1 MKNKFKIILI
11 GLASLFFALT
21 FPVKI
26 NAATTSYRPSTAEV
40 TDTQDVY
47 TLPPQ
52 PACESPKGAGQD
64 RQPLG
69 YILQPGGSITIT
81 NNSDIGFTVQLS
93 NDNSAA
99 TINERVPAHSTVTIT
114 APNPPLPQTNK
125 AGKVIKADA
134 NDVDLVP
141 FILTPRTNK
150 TTDKISCNVTVQG
163 PHAKLPIFSYTN
175 DNQTT
180 FMDEWKQSG
189 SYALIQGK
197 GFQIMLP
204 TDAQSYVENMDKAPE
219 GMDAE
224 GQPKPVP
231 KGQKYVCYNLMD
243 VLHFYDDVLY
253 PTYDKIAGLSTDAK
267 EPYNKLVPGKYFY
280 TSDIKF
286 AGGANYSSARTE
298 DGGVDD
304 ALCWLQPNWVLF
316 HETGHGYQ
324 TRELG
329 GKEADQHVMEVSNN
343 ILGNYMYYYILF
355 NGDSK
360 GADQYSWNYMSAKG
374 VNKEQMETDVHNI
387 LVDNNWSWDQILP
400 HNGGR
405 GKHLGLILLQNMV
418 EKMTYAG
425 WTEVYQMDRQQVYEA
440 NQKKETDLND
450 KLMNIWNLITKAA
463 ADHGYDYTAIM
474 DEIGKTPQL
483 PLSQEARQKQDKAVN
498 FLWYLMPKASYNQV
512 YAVVQELAKADPSL
526 IYDSNFTLVTPDE
539 TKALNLNGKLNLTIY
554 DMPSSWAGKTINIM
568 DGNQVYGTLTIGPD
582 GKCSL
587 NNVPLGT
594 YTLAGLPDSS
604 HTLTNYYVT
613 VTDDSAYM
621 NSTDVIPHSE
631 SSSTSSTTSSSKQS
645 STASSSLKSSSS
657 SVKSSSLIKSSGLK
671 SSSLKSSSVIKSSSI
686 KSSSSVKSSSVKSS
700 VKSSSEVSSKKS
712 SMIKSTSK
720 ASSKSV
726 SSEESSLMKS
736 SSKSSSEVSSKKGS
750 MIKSTSKASSKSVSS
765 EESSSIKSSVKS
777 SSEVSS
783 KKSSMIKS
791 SSKASSKKAS
801 SKESSSIKSSAK
813 SSSEVSGKKSSMIK
827 STSKASSKS
836 VSSEESSSIKS
847 SAKSSSEV
855 SSKKGSMIKST
866 SKASSKSVSSEESS
880 SIKSSVKSS
889 SEVSSKKS
897 SMIKSSSKA
906 SSKKASSKESS
917 SIKSSAKSSSEV
929 SSKKSSMIKSS
940 SKTSSMKTSSKESS
954 VESSSKEVASSSSM
968 KSTTAKSHR
977 GEARPVKSSSSVE
990 SSSNINTESSSTIN
1004 TVSSSSANKP
1014 SKNTETSVEVPSK
1027 ASTISYVDKS
1037 TEKSVPVTV
1046 SSETNTMV
1054 ESSISSAVWTG
1065 SGSSSFGSSMINKPT
1080 LVSSSMNVP
1089 ATSWSKE
1096 NVNSSS
1102 ATTVGTTVITYS
1114 QSELPNKESNS
1125 ESIISKPTANTATTQ
1140 HTTVINNN
1148 NHSPKQGGVA
1158 VVGNNN
1164 SNGQSGQAAQSN
1176 KSGKGNGHGEGLP
1189 QTGEAAATAAVGLG
1203 IVLIAISGIVV
1214 LEKK

>member
-99 TINERVPAHSTVTIT
+99 TINERVPAHSTVTIA

-180 FMDEWKQSG
+180 FMDEWEQSG

-231 KGQKYVCYNLMD
+231 EGQKYVCYNLMD

-463 ADHGYDYTAIM
+463 ADHGYDYTSIM

-613 VTDDSAYM
+613 VTDDPAYM

-645 STASSSLKSSSS
+645 STASSSLKSSS
-657 SVKSSSLIKSSGLK
+657 
-671 SSSLKSSSVIKSSSI
+671 
-686 KSSSSVKSSSVKSS
+686 
-700 VKSSSEVSSKKS
+700 
-712 SMIKSTSK
+712 
-720 ASSKSV
+720 
-726 SSEESSLMKS
+726 
-736 SSKSSSEVSSKKGS
+736 KSSSEVSSKKGS
-750 MIKSTSKASSKSVSS
+750 MIKSTSKV
-765 EESSSIKSSVKS
+765 
-777 SSEVSS
+777 
-783 KKSSMIKS
+783 
-791 SSKASSKKAS
+791 
-801 SKESSSIKSSAK
+801 
-813 SSSEVSGKKSSMIK
+813 
-827 STSKASSKS
+827 
-836 VSSEESSSIKS
+836 
-847 SAKSSSEV
+847 
-855 SSKKGSMIKST
+855 
-866 SKASSKSVSSEESS
+866 SSKSVSSEESS

-940 SKTSSMKTSSKESS
+940 SKTSSKESS

-1054 ESSISSAVWTG
+1054 ESSISSAVRTG

-1096 NVNSSS
+1096 NVNGSS

-1140 HTTVINNN
+1140 NTTVINNN
-1148 NHSPKQGGVA
+1148 NHSPKQGRVA
-1158 VVGNNN
+1158 FAGNNN

-1214 LEKK
+1214 LEKKK

>member
-204 TDAQSYVENMDKAPE
+204 TDAQSYVEDMDKAPE

-231 KGQKYVCYNLMD
+231 EGQKYVCYNLMD

-355 NGDSK
+355 NGNSK

-405 GKHLGLILLQNMV
+405 GKHLGLILLQNIV

-613 VTDDSAYM
+613 VTDDPAYM

-686 KSSSSVKSSSVKSS
+686 KSSSSVKSSLVKSS
-700 VKSSSEVSSKKS
+700 VKSSSEV
-712 SMIKSTSK
+712 
-720 ASSKSV
+720 
-726 SSEESSLMKS
+726 
-736 SSKSSSEVSSKKGS
+736 
-750 MIKSTSKASSKSVSS
+750 
-765 EESSSIKSSVKS
+765 
-777 SSEVSS
+777 
-783 KKSSMIKS
+783 
-791 SSKASSKKAS
+791 
-801 SKESSSIKSSAK
+801 
-813 SSSEVSGKKSSMIK
+813 
-827 STSKASSKS
+827 
-836 VSSEESSSIKS
+836 
-847 SAKSSSEV
+847 
-855 SSKKGSMIKST
+855 
-866 SKASSKSVSSEESS
+866 
-880 SIKSSVKSS
+880 
-889 SEVSSKKS
+889 
-897 SMIKSSSKA
+897 
-906 SSKKASSKESS
+906 
-917 SIKSSAKSSSEV
+917 
-929 SSKKSSMIKSS
+929 S

-1027 ASTISYVDKS
+1027 VSTISYVDKS

-1054 ESSISSAVWTG
+1054 ESSISSAVRTG
-1065 SGSSSFGSSMINKPT
+1065 SGSSSFGNSMINKPT

-1096 NVNSSS
+1096 NVNGSS

-1140 HTTVINNN
+1140 NTTVINNN
-1148 NHSPKQGGVA
+1148 NHSPKQGRVA
-1158 VVGNNN
+1158 VAGNNN

-1214 LEKK
+1214 LEKNRFLR

>member
-26 NAATTSYRPSTAEV
+26 NAATNSYRPSTAEV

-125 AGKVIKADA
+125 AGKAIKADA

-175 DNQTT
+175 DNQAT

-231 KGQKYVCYNLMD
+231 EGQKYVCYNLMD

-568 DGNQVYGTLTIGPD
+568 DGNQVYGTLTIGPN

-613 VTDDSAYM
+613 VTDDPAYM

-671 SSSLKSSSVIKSSSI
+671 SSSLKSSSVIKS

-700 VKSSSEVSSKKS
+700 VKS
-712 SMIKSTSK
+712 
-720 ASSKSV
+720 
-726 SSEESSLMKS
+726 L
-736 SSKSSSEVSSKKGS
+736 
-750 MIKSTSKASSKSVSS
+750 
-765 EESSSIKSSVKS
+765 
-777 SSEVSS
+777 
-783 KKSSMIKS
+783 
-791 SSKASSKKAS
+791 
-801 SKESSSIKSSAK
+801 
-813 SSSEVSGKKSSMIK
+813 
-827 STSKASSKS
+827 
-836 VSSEESSSIKS
+836 
-847 SAKSSSEV
+847 
-855 SSKKGSMIKST
+855 
-866 SKASSKSVSSEESS
+866 
-880 SIKSSVKSS
+880 
-889 SEVSSKKS
+889 
-897 SMIKSSSKA
+897 
-906 SSKKASSKESS
+906 
-917 SIKSSAKSSSEV
+917 SEV

-1054 ESSISSAVWTG
+1054 ESSISSAVRTG

-1096 NVNSSS
+1096 NVNGSS

-1114 QSELPNKESNS
+1114 QSELPNRESNS

-1140 HTTVINNN
+1140 NTTVINNN
-1148 NHSPKQGGVA
+1148 NHSPKQGRVA
-1158 VVGNNN
+1158 VAGNNN

-1189 QTGEAAATAAVGLG
+1189 QTGEAAVTAAVGLG

-1214 LEKK
+1214 LEKKK

>member
-231 KGQKYVCYNLMD
+231 EGQKYVCYNLMD

-791 SSKASSKKAS
+791 
-801 SKESSSIKSSAK
+801 
-813 SSSEVSGKKSSMIK
+813 
-827 STSKASSKS
+827 TSKASSKN
-836 VSSEESSSIKS
+836 
-847 SAKSSSEV
+847 
-855 SSKKGSMIKST
+855 
-866 SKASSKSVSSEESS
+866 
-880 SIKSSVKSS
+880 
-889 SEVSSKKS
+889 VSSKKS
-897 SMIKSSSKA
+897 STVTANSKVI
-906 SSKKASSKESS
+906 ESS
-917 SIKSSAKSSSEV
+917 APSITKT
-929 SSKKSSMIKSS
+929 SSKKSSVIEPEKQ
-940 SKTSSMKTSSKESS
+940 
-954 VESSSKEVASSSSM
+954 
-968 KSTTAKSHR
+968 
-977 GEARPVKSSSSVE
+977 
-990 SSSNINTESSSTIN
+990 SSSTIN
-1004 TVSSSSANKP
+1004 STKSSSAAQGTTVIS
-1014 SKNTETSVEVPSK
+1014 SKVVNVSSVEN
-1027 ASTISYVDKS
+1027 
-1037 TEKSVPVTV
+1037 VPVTV
-1046 SSETNTMV
+1046 SSTKEV
-1054 ESSISSAVWTG
+1054 PVPAK
-1065 SGSSSFGSSMINKPT
+1065 SGSSIESSMVKQTVPVTSMTSKVVNQPSEVGVPVAEGPAAAAGQQAQGANKFGP
-1080 LVSSSMNVP
+1080 NAGKP
-1089 ATSWSKE
+1089 AAPNANNGEVTNNAKP
-1096 NVNSSS
+1096 NS
-1102 ATTVGTTVITYS
+1102 
-1114 QSELPNKESNS
+1114 N
-1125 ESIISKPTANTATTQ
+1125 ANNQ
-1140 HTTVINNN
+1140 N
-1148 NHSPKQGGVA
+1148 GVA
-1158 VVGNNN
+1158 AHAANN
-1164 SNGQSGQAAQSN
+1164 QQLAAQAPSKAPAN
-1176 KSGKGNGHGEGLP
+1176 ANQGKKDRNAQNGRLP
-1189 QTGEAAATAAVGLG
+1189 QTGEAVATAAVGLG
-1203 IVLIAISGIVV
+1203 IVLIVISGIIV
-1214 LEKK
+1214 LEKKK

>member
-150 TTDKISCNVTVQG
+150 TTDKVSCNVTVQG

-175 DNQTT
+175 DNQAT

-219 GMDAE
+219 GVDAE

-231 KGQKYVCYNLMD
+231 EGQKYVCHNLMD

-474 DEIGKTPQL
+474 DEIEKTPQL

-613 VTDDSAYM
+613 VTDDPAYM

-700 VKSSSEVSSKKS
+700 
-712 SMIKSTSK
+712 
-720 ASSKSV
+720 
-726 SSEESSLMKS
+726 
-736 SSKSSSEVSSKKGS
+736 SKSSSEVSSKKGS

-777 SSEVSS
+777 SSEVS
-783 KKSSMIKS
+783 I
-791 SSKASSKKAS
+791 
-801 SKESSSIKSSAK
+801 
-813 SSSEVSGKKSSMIK
+813 
-827 STSKASSKS
+827 
-836 VSSEESSSIKS
+836 
-847 SAKSSSEV
+847 
-855 SSKKGSMIKST
+855 
-866 SKASSKSVSSEESS
+866 
-880 SIKSSVKSS
+880 
-889 SEVSSKKS
+889 
-897 SMIKSSSKA
+897 
-906 SSKKASSKESS
+906 
-917 SIKSSAKSSSEV
+917 
-929 SSKKSSMIKSS
+929 KKSSMIKSS

-1027 ASTISYVDKS
+1027 ASTISYVNKS
-1037 TEKSVPVTV
+1037 TERSVPVTV

-1054 ESSISSAVWTG
+1054 ASSISSAVRTG
-1065 SGSSSFGSSMINKPT
+1065 SGSSSMINKPT

-1089 ATSWSKE
+1089 ATSYSKGI
-1096 NVNSSS
+1096 VNGSS

-1140 HTTVINNN
+1140 NTTVINNN
-1148 NHSPKQGGVA
+1148 NHSPKQGRVA

-1164 SNGQSGQAAQSN
+1164 HNGNAQGGQPQAAQSN

-1214 LEKK
+1214 LEKKK

>member
-26 NAATTSYRPSTAEV
+26 NAATTSYSPTSAKV
-40 TDTQDVY
+40 TDTQSVY

-69 YILQPGGSITIT
+69 YVLRPGGSITIT

-93 NDNSAA
+93 NNNSAA
-99 TINERVPAHSTVTIT
+99 TISKSVPAHSTVTIK
-114 APNPPLPQTNK
+114 APNPPLPQTTK
-125 AGKVIKADA
+125 AGKEVKDNA

-150 TTDKISCNVTVQG
+150 TSDKISCNVTVQG

-175 DNQTT
+175 DNQAT

-219 GMDAE
+219 GVDAE

-231 KGQKYVCYNLMD
+231 EGQKYVCHNLMD

-374 VNKEQMETDVHNI
+374 ANKEQMETDVHNI

-440 NQKKETDLND
+440 SQKKETDLND

-526 IYDSNFTLVTPDE
+526 IYDSNFTLVTPDQ

-554 DMPSSWAGKTINIM
+554 DLPSSWAGKTINIM
-568 DGNQVYGTLTIGPD
+568 NGNQVYGTLTIGPD

-587 NNVPLGT
+587 NNIPLGT

-604 HTLTNYYVT
+604 HELTNYYVT
-613 VTDDSAYM
+613 VTDDPTYM

-631 SSSTSSTTSSSKQS
+631 SSSTSSSTSSSKQS
-645 STASSSLKSSSS
+645 SSSMSSSSAIKSS
-657 SVKSSSLIKSSGLK
+657 SVKSSSSNKTSSKEISSSSKISSG
-671 SSSLKSSSVIKSSSI
+671 SSKKSSSVKSSSSSKVSSKETSSSSI
-686 KSSSSVKSSSVKSS
+686 KSSSVK
-700 VKSSSEVSSKKS
+700 
-712 SMIKSTSK
+712 
-720 ASSKSV
+720 
-726 SSEESSLMKS
+726 
-736 SSKSSSEVSSKKGS
+736 
-750 MIKSTSKASSKSVSS
+750 
-765 EESSSIKSSVKS
+765 
-777 SSEVSS
+777 
-783 KKSSMIKS
+783 
-791 SSKASSKKAS
+791 
-801 SKESSSIKSSAK
+801 
-813 SSSEVSGKKSSMIK
+813 
-827 STSKASSKS
+827 
-836 VSSEESSSIKS
+836 
-847 SAKSSSEV
+847 
-855 SSKKGSMIKST
+855 
-866 SKASSKSVSSEESS
+866 
-880 SIKSSVKSS
+880 
-889 SEVSSKKS
+889 
-897 SMIKSSSKA
+897 
-906 SSKKASSKESS
+906 
-917 SIKSSAKSSSEV
+917 
-929 SSKKSSMIKSS
+929 
-940 SKTSSMKTSSKESS
+940 SS
-954 VESSSKEVASSSSM
+954 VESSSKEVASSSS
-968 KSTTAKSHR
+968 
-977 GEARPVKSSSSVE
+977 SS
-990 SSSNINTESSSTIN
+990 INTESSSTIN
-1004 TVSSSSANKP
+1004 MVSSSANKP

-1027 ASTISYVDKS
+1027 ASTISYVNKS

-1054 ESSISSAVWTG
+1054 ASSISSAVRTG
-1065 SGSSSFGSSMINKPT
+1065 SGSSSMINKPT

-1089 ATSWSKE
+1089 ATSYSKGI
-1096 NVNSSS
+1096 VNGSS

-1125 ESIISKPTANTATTQ
+1125 ESIVSKPTVNTATTQ
-1140 HTTVINNN
+1140 NMTVINNN

-1164 SNGQSGQAAQSN
+1164 GNGQSGQAAQSN
-1176 KSGKGNGHGEGLP
+1176 KGGKGNSHGEGLP

-1214 LEKK
+1214 FEKKK

>member
-114 APNPPLPQTNK
+114 APNPPLLQTNK

-231 KGQKYVCYNLMD
+231 EGQKYVCYNLMD

-613 VTDDSAYM
+613 VTDDPAYM

-791 SSKASSKKAS
+791 
-801 SKESSSIKSSAK
+801 
-813 SSSEVSGKKSSMIK
+813 
-827 STSKASSKS
+827 T
-836 VSSEESSSIKS
+836 
-847 SAKSSSEV
+847 
-855 SSKKGSMIKST
+855 
-866 SKASSKSVSSEESS
+866 
-880 SIKSSVKSS
+880 
-889 SEVSSKKS
+889 
-897 SMIKSSSKA
+897 SKA

-940 SKTSSMKTSSKESS
+940 SKTSSMKTSSMKTSSKESS

-1054 ESSISSAVWTG
+1054 ESSISSAVRTG

-1096 NVNSSS
+1096 NVNGSS

-1140 HTTVINNN
+1140 NTTVINNN
-1148 NHSPKQGGVA
+1148 NHSPKQGRVA
-1158 VVGNNN
+1158 VAGNNN

-1203 IVLIAISGIVV
+1203 IALIVISGIVV
-1214 LEKK
+1214 LEKKK

>member
-231 KGQKYVCYNLMD
+231 EGQKYVCYNLMD

-474 DEIGKTPQL
+474 DEIRKTPQL

-568 DGNQVYGTLTIGPD
+568 DGNQIYGTLTIGPD

-613 VTDDSAYM
+613 VTDDPAYM

-712 SMIKSTSK
+712 SMIKS
-720 ASSKSV
+720 
-726 SSEESSLMKS
+726 
-736 SSKSSSEVSSKKGS
+736 
-750 MIKSTSKASSKSVSS
+750 
-765 EESSSIKSSVKS
+765 
-777 SSEVSS
+777 
-783 KKSSMIKS
+783 
-791 SSKASSKKAS
+791 
-801 SKESSSIKSSAK
+801 
-813 SSSEVSGKKSSMIK
+813 
-827 STSKASSKS
+827 
-836 VSSEESSSIKS
+836 
-847 SAKSSSEV
+847 
-855 SSKKGSMIKST
+855 
-866 SKASSKSVSSEESS
+866 
-880 SIKSSVKSS
+880 
-889 SEVSSKKS
+889 
-897 SMIKSSSKA
+897 
-906 SSKKASSKESS
+906 
-917 SIKSSAKSSSEV
+917 
-929 SSKKSSMIKSS
+929 S

-968 KSTTAKSHR
+968 NSTTAKSHR

-1054 ESSISSAVWTG
+1054 ESSVSSAVRTG

-1096 NVNSSS
+1096 NVNGSS

-1114 QSELPNKESNS
+1114 QSEIPNKESNS

-1140 HTTVINNN
+1140 NTTVINNN
-1148 NHSPKQGGVA
+1148 NHSPKQGRVA
-1158 VVGNNN
+1158 VAGNNN

-1203 IVLIAISGIVV
+1203 IALIVISGIVV
-1214 LEKK
+1214 LEKKK

>member
-26 NAATTSYRPSTAEV
+26 NAATTSYSPTSAKV
-40 TDTQDVY
+40 TDTQSVY

-69 YILQPGGSITIT
+69 YVLRPGGSITIT

-150 TTDKISCNVTVQG
+150 ASDKISCNVTVQG

-204 TDAQSYVENMDKAPE
+204 IDAQSYVENMDKAPE

-231 KGQKYVCYNLMD
+231 EGQKYVCHNLMD

-374 VNKEQMETDVHNI
+374 ANKEQMETDVHNI

-440 NQKKETDLND
+440 SQKKETDLND

-526 IYDSNFTLVTPDE
+526 IYDSNFTLVTPDQ

-554 DMPSSWAGKTINIM
+554 DLPSSWAGKTINIM
-568 DGNQVYGTLTIGPD
+568 NGNQVYGTLTIGPD

-587 NNVPLGT
+587 NNIPLGT

-604 HTLTNYYVT
+604 HELTNYYVT
-613 VTDDSAYM
+613 VTDDPTYM

-631 SSSTSSTTSSSKQS
+631 SSSTSSSTSSSKQS
-645 STASSSLKSSSS
+645 SSSMSSSSAIKSS
-657 SVKSSSLIKSSGLK
+657 SVKSSSSNKASSKEISSSSKISSG
-671 SSSLKSSSVIKSSSI
+671 SSKKSSSVKSSSSSKVSSKETSSSSI
-686 KSSSSVKSSSVKSS
+686 KSSSVK
-700 VKSSSEVSSKKS
+700 
-712 SMIKSTSK
+712 
-720 ASSKSV
+720 
-726 SSEESSLMKS
+726 
-736 SSKSSSEVSSKKGS
+736 
-750 MIKSTSKASSKSVSS
+750 
-765 EESSSIKSSVKS
+765 
-777 SSEVSS
+777 
-783 KKSSMIKS
+783 
-791 SSKASSKKAS
+791 
-801 SKESSSIKSSAK
+801 
-813 SSSEVSGKKSSMIK
+813 
-827 STSKASSKS
+827 
-836 VSSEESSSIKS
+836 
-847 SAKSSSEV
+847 
-855 SSKKGSMIKST
+855 
-866 SKASSKSVSSEESS
+866 
-880 SIKSSVKSS
+880 
-889 SEVSSKKS
+889 
-897 SMIKSSSKA
+897 
-906 SSKKASSKESS
+906 
-917 SIKSSAKSSSEV
+917 
-929 SSKKSSMIKSS
+929 
-940 SKTSSMKTSSKESS
+940 SS
-954 VESSSKEVASSSSM
+954 VESSSKEVASSSS
-968 KSTTAKSHR
+968 
-977 GEARPVKSSSSVE
+977 SS
-990 SSSNINTESSSTIN
+990 INTESSSTIN
-1004 TVSSSSANKP
+1004 MVSSSANKP

-1027 ASTISYVDKS
+1027 ASTISYVNKS

-1054 ESSISSAVWTG
+1054 ASSISSAVRTG
-1065 SGSSSFGSSMINKPT
+1065 SGSSSMINKPT

-1089 ATSWSKE
+1089 ATSYSKGI
-1096 NVNSSS
+1096 VNGSS

-1140 HTTVINNN
+1140 NMTVINNN

-1164 SNGQSGQAAQSN
+1164 GNGQSGQAAQSN
-1176 KSGKGNGHGEGLP
+1176 KGGKGNSHGEGLP

-1214 LEKK
+1214 FEKKK

>member
-26 NAATTSYRPSTAEV
+26 NAATTSYSPTSAKV
-40 TDTQDVY
+40 TDTQSVY

-69 YILQPGGSITIT
+69 YVLRPGGSITIT

-93 NDNSAA
+93 NNNSAA
-99 TINERVPAHSTVTIT
+99 TISKRVPAHSTVTIK
-114 APNPPLPQTNK
+114 APNPPLPQTTK
-125 AGKVIKADA
+125 AGKVVKGNA

-150 TTDKISCNVTVQG
+150 TADKVSCNVTVQG

-231 KGQKYVCYNLMD
+231 EGQKYVCHNLMD

-440 NQKKETDLND
+440 SQKKETDLND

-526 IYDSNFTLVTPDE
+526 IYDSNFTLVTPDQ

-554 DMPSSWAGKTINIM
+554 DLPSSWAGKTINIM
-568 DGNQVYGTLTIGPD
+568 NGNQVYGTLTIGPD

-587 NNVPLGT
+587 NNIPLGT

-604 HTLTNYYVT
+604 HELTNYYVT
-613 VTDDSAYM
+613 VTDDPTYM

-631 SSSTSSTTSSSKQS
+631 SSSTSSSTSSSKQS
-645 STASSSLKSSSS
+645 SSSMSSSSAIKSS
-657 SVKSSSLIKSSGLK
+657 SVKSSSSNKASSKEISSSSKISSG
-671 SSSLKSSSVIKSSSI
+671 SSKKSSSVKSSSSSKVSSKETSSSSI
-686 KSSSSVKSSSVKSS
+686 KSSSVKP
-700 VKSSSEVSSKKS
+700 
-712 SMIKSTSK
+712 
-720 ASSKSV
+720 
-726 SSEESSLMKS
+726 L
-736 SSKSSSEVSSKKGS
+736 
-750 MIKSTSKASSKSVSS
+750 
-765 EESSSIKSSVKS
+765 
-777 SSEVSS
+777 
-783 KKSSMIKS
+783 
-791 SSKASSKKAS
+791 
-801 SKESSSIKSSAK
+801 
-813 SSSEVSGKKSSMIK
+813 
-827 STSKASSKS
+827 
-836 VSSEESSSIKS
+836 
-847 SAKSSSEV
+847 
-855 SSKKGSMIKST
+855 
-866 SKASSKSVSSEESS
+866 
-880 SIKSSVKSS
+880 
-889 SEVSSKKS
+889 
-897 SMIKSSSKA
+897 
-906 SSKKASSKESS
+906 
-917 SIKSSAKSSSEV
+917 
-929 SSKKSSMIKSS
+929 
-940 SKTSSMKTSSKESS
+940 
-954 VESSSKEVASSSSM
+954 VELSSKEVASSSSM
-968 KSTTAKSHR
+968 NSTTSKSHR
-977 GEARPVKSSSSVE
+977 GGVRPVKSSSSKK
-990 SSSNINTESSSTIN
+990 SSSSINTESSSTIN

-1014 SKNTETSVEVPSK
+1014 SKNTETSVKVSSK
-1027 ASTISYVDKS
+1027 ASTISYVNKS

-1054 ESSISSAVWTG
+1054 ESSVSSAVRTG

-1089 ATSWSKE
+1089 VTSWSKE
-1096 NVNSSS
+1096 IVNGSS

-1114 QSELPNKESNS
+1114 QSEIPNKESNN
-1125 ESIISKPTANTATTQ
+1125 KPTANTATITHNVQ
-1140 HTTVINNN
+1140 NTTVINNN
-1148 NHSPKQGGVA
+1148 NNHSANQGGVA

-1164 SNGQSGQAAQSN
+1164 NNNNSNNTQGGQMNQGGQAAQSN
-1176 KSGKGNGHGEGLP
+1176 KSGKDNGNSHGEGLP

-1203 IVLIAISGIVV
+1203 IVLIAISEIVV
-1214 LEKK
+1214 FEKKK

>member
-26 NAATTSYRPSTAEV
+26 NAATTSYSPTSAKV
-40 TDTQDVY
+40 TDTQSVY

-69 YILQPGGSITIT
+69 YVLRPGGSITIT

-231 KGQKYVCYNLMD
+231 EGQKYVCHNLMD

-374 VNKEQMETDVHNI
+374 ANKEQMETDVHNI

-440 NQKKETDLND
+440 SQKKETDLND

-526 IYDSNFTLVTPDE
+526 IYDSNFTLVTPDQ

-554 DMPSSWAGKTINIM
+554 DLPSSWAGKTINIM
-568 DGNQVYGTLTIGPD
+568 NGNQVYGTLTIGPD

-587 NNVPLGT
+587 NNIPLGT

-604 HTLTNYYVT
+604 HELTNYYVT
-613 VTDDSAYM
+613 VTDDPTYM

-631 SSSTSSTTSSSKQS
+631 SSSTSSSTSSSKQS
-645 STASSSLKSSSS
+645 SSSMSSSSAIKSS
-657 SVKSSSLIKSSGLK
+657 SVKSSSSNKASSKEISSSSKISSG
-671 SSSLKSSSVIKSSSI
+671 SSKKSSSVKSSSSSKVSSKETSSSSI
-686 KSSSSVKSSSVKSS
+686 KSSSVK
-700 VKSSSEVSSKKS
+700 
-712 SMIKSTSK
+712 
-720 ASSKSV
+720 
-726 SSEESSLMKS
+726 
-736 SSKSSSEVSSKKGS
+736 
-750 MIKSTSKASSKSVSS
+750 
-765 EESSSIKSSVKS
+765 
-777 SSEVSS
+777 
-783 KKSSMIKS
+783 
-791 SSKASSKKAS
+791 
-801 SKESSSIKSSAK
+801 
-813 SSSEVSGKKSSMIK
+813 
-827 STSKASSKS
+827 
-836 VSSEESSSIKS
+836 
-847 SAKSSSEV
+847 
-855 SSKKGSMIKST
+855 
-866 SKASSKSVSSEESS
+866 
-880 SIKSSVKSS
+880 
-889 SEVSSKKS
+889 
-897 SMIKSSSKA
+897 
-906 SSKKASSKESS
+906 
-917 SIKSSAKSSSEV
+917 
-929 SSKKSSMIKSS
+929 
-940 SKTSSMKTSSKESS
+940 SS
-954 VESSSKEVASSSSM
+954 VESSSKEVASSSS
-968 KSTTAKSHR
+968 
-977 GEARPVKSSSSVE
+977 SS
-990 SSSNINTESSSTIN
+990 INTESSSTIN
-1004 TVSSSSANKP
+1004 MVSSSANKP

-1027 ASTISYVDKS
+1027 ASTISYVNKS

-1054 ESSISSAVWTG
+1054 ASSISSAVRTG
-1065 SGSSSFGSSMINKPT
+1065 SGSSSMINKPT

-1089 ATSWSKE
+1089 ATSYSKGI
-1096 NVNSSS
+1096 VNGSS

-1125 ESIISKPTANTATTQ
+1125 ESIVSKPTVNTATTQ
-1140 HTTVINNN
+1140 NMTVINNN

-1164 SNGQSGQAAQSN
+1164 GNGQSGQAAQSN
-1176 KSGKGNGHGEGLP
+1176 KGGKGNSHGEGLP

-1214 LEKK
+1214 FEKKK

>member
-99 TINERVPAHSTVTIT
+99 TINERVPAHSTVTIM

-231 KGQKYVCYNLMD
+231 EGQKYVCYNLMD

-343 ILGNYMYYYILF
+343 ILGNYMYYILF

-613 VTDDSAYM
+613 VTDDPAYM

-645 STASSSLKSSSS
+645 STASSSL
-657 SVKSSSLIKSSGLK
+657 
-671 SSSLKSSSVIKSSSI
+671 
-686 KSSSSVKSSSVKSS
+686 
-700 VKSSSEVSSKKS
+700 
-712 SMIKSTSK
+712 
-720 ASSKSV
+720 
-726 SSEESSLMKS
+726 KS

-791 SSKASSKKAS
+791 
-801 SKESSSIKSSAK
+801 
-813 SSSEVSGKKSSMIK
+813 
-827 STSKASSKS
+827 T
-836 VSSEESSSIKS
+836 
-847 SAKSSSEV
+847 
-855 SSKKGSMIKST
+855 
-866 SKASSKSVSSEESS
+866 
-880 SIKSSVKSS
+880 
-889 SEVSSKKS
+889 
-897 SMIKSSSKA
+897 SKA

-954 VESSSKEVASSSSM
+954 VESSSKEVASSSSV

-977 GEARPVKSSSSVE
+977 GEARPVESSSSIE

-1014 SKNTETSVEVPSK
+1014 SKNTETSVKVPSK

-1054 ESSISSAVWTG
+1054 ESSISSAVRTG

-1096 NVNSSS
+1096 IVNGSS

-1114 QSELPNKESNS
+1114 QSEIPNKESKS

-1148 NHSPKQGGVA
+1148 NHSPKQGRVA
-1158 VVGNNN
+1158 VAGNNN

-1214 LEKK
+1214 LEKKK

>member
-21 FPVKI
+21 FPEKI
-26 NAATTSYRPSTAEV
+26 NAATNSYRPSTAEV

-231 KGQKYVCYNLMD
+231 EGQKYVCYNLMD

-374 VNKEQMETDVHNI
+374 ANKEQMETDVHNI

-613 VTDDSAYM
+613 VTDDPAYM

-686 KSSSSVKSSSVKSS
+686 KSSSGVKSSSVKSS

-791 SSKASSKKAS
+791 
-801 SKESSSIKSSAK
+801 
-813 SSSEVSGKKSSMIK
+813 
-827 STSKASSKS
+827 T
-836 VSSEESSSIKS
+836 
-847 SAKSSSEV
+847 
-855 SSKKGSMIKST
+855 
-866 SKASSKSVSSEESS
+866 
-880 SIKSSVKSS
+880 
-889 SEVSSKKS
+889 
-897 SMIKSSSKA
+897 SKA

-954 VESSSKEVASSSSM
+954 VESSSKEVASSSS
-968 KSTTAKSHR
+968 
-977 GEARPVKSSSSVE
+977 VE
-990 SSSNINTESSSTIN
+990 SSSNINTESSSTMNI
-1004 TVSSSSANKP
+1004 VSSSANKP

-1054 ESSISSAVWTG
+1054 ESSISSAVRTG

-1080 LVSSSMNVP
+1080 LVSTSMNVP

-1096 NVNSSS
+1096 NVNGSS

-1140 HTTVINNN
+1140 NTTVINNN

-1158 VVGNNN
+1158 VAGNNN
-1164 SNGQSGQAAQSN
+1164 SNDQSGQAAQSN
-1176 KSGKGNGHGEGLP
+1176 KSGKGNGHGEVLP

-1214 LEKK
+1214 LEKKK

>member
-1 MKNKFKIILI
+1 
-11 GLASLFFALT
+11 
-21 FPVKI
+21 
-26 NAATTSYRPSTAEV
+26 
-40 TDTQDVY
+40 
-47 TLPPQ
+47 
-52 PACESPKGAGQD
+52 
-64 RQPLG
+64 
-69 YILQPGGSITIT
+69 
-81 NNSDIGFTVQLS
+81 
-93 NDNSAA
+93 
-99 TINERVPAHSTVTIT
+99 
-114 APNPPLPQTNK
+114 
-125 AGKVIKADA
+125 
-134 NDVDLVP
+134 
-141 FILTPRTNK
+141 
-150 TTDKISCNVTVQG
+150 
-163 PHAKLPIFSYTN
+163 
-175 DNQTT
+175 
-180 FMDEWKQSG
+180 MDEWKQSG

-231 KGQKYVCYNLMD
+231 EGQKYVCYNLMD

-613 VTDDSAYM
+613 VTDDPAYM

-645 STASSSLKSSSS
+645 STASSSLKSSLS

-791 SSKASSKKAS
+791 TSKASSKKAS
-801 SKESSSIKSSAK
+801 SK
-813 SSSEVSGKKSSMIK
+813 
-827 STSKASSKS
+827 
-836 VSSEESSSIKS
+836 ESSSIKS

-897 SMIKSSSKA
+897 SMIKSTSKA

-929 SSKKSSMIKSS
+929 SSKKSSMIKST

-1054 ESSISSAVWTG
+1054 ESSVSSAVRTG

-1096 NVNSSS
+1096 NVNGSS

-1114 QSELPNKESNS
+1114 QSELPNRESNS

-1140 HTTVINNN
+1140 NTTVINNN

-1158 VVGNNN
+1158 VAGNNN
-1164 SNGQSGQAAQSN
+1164 SNDQSGQAAQSN

-1214 LEKK
+1214 LEKKK

>member
-26 NAATTSYRPSTAEV
+26 NAATTSYSPTSAKV
-40 TDTQDVY
+40 TDTQSVY

-150 TTDKISCNVTVQG
+150 TTDKVSCNVTVQG

-175 DNQTT
+175 DNQAT

-231 KGQKYVCYNLMD
+231 EGQKYVCHNLMD

-374 VNKEQMETDVHNI
+374 ANKEQMETDVHNI

-440 NQKKETDLND
+440 SQKKETDLND

-526 IYDSNFTLVTPDE
+526 IYDSNFTLVTPDQ

-554 DMPSSWAGKTINIM
+554 DLPSSWAGKTINIM
-568 DGNQVYGTLTIGPD
+568 NGNQVYGTLTIGPD

-587 NNVPLGT
+587 NNIPLGT

-604 HTLTNYYVT
+604 HELTNYYVT
-613 VTDDSAYM
+613 VTDDPTYM

-631 SSSTSSTTSSSKQS
+631 SSSTSSSTSSNKQS
-645 STASSSLKSSSS
+645 SSSMSSSSAIKSS
-657 SVKSSSLIKSSGLK
+657 SVKSSSSNKASSKEISSSSKISSG
-671 SSSLKSSSVIKSSSI
+671 SSKKSSSVKSSSSSKISSKETSSSSI
-686 KSSSSVKSSSVKSS
+686 KSSSVKP
-700 VKSSSEVSSKKS
+700 
-712 SMIKSTSK
+712 
-720 ASSKSV
+720 
-726 SSEESSLMKS
+726 L
-736 SSKSSSEVSSKKGS
+736 
-750 MIKSTSKASSKSVSS
+750 
-765 EESSSIKSSVKS
+765 
-777 SSEVSS
+777 
-783 KKSSMIKS
+783 
-791 SSKASSKKAS
+791 
-801 SKESSSIKSSAK
+801 
-813 SSSEVSGKKSSMIK
+813 
-827 STSKASSKS
+827 
-836 VSSEESSSIKS
+836 
-847 SAKSSSEV
+847 
-855 SSKKGSMIKST
+855 
-866 SKASSKSVSSEESS
+866 
-880 SIKSSVKSS
+880 
-889 SEVSSKKS
+889 
-897 SMIKSSSKA
+897 
-906 SSKKASSKESS
+906 
-917 SIKSSAKSSSEV
+917 
-929 SSKKSSMIKSS
+929 
-940 SKTSSMKTSSKESS
+940 

-968 KSTTAKSHR
+968 NSTTSKSHR
-977 GEARPVKSSSSVE
+977 GGVRPVKSSSSKK
-990 SSSNINTESSSTIN
+990 SSSSINTESSSTIN

-1014 SKNTETSVEVPSK
+1014 SKNTETSVKVSSK
-1027 ASTISYVDKS
+1027 ASTISYVNKS

-1054 ESSISSAVWTG
+1054 ESSVSSAVRTG

-1089 ATSWSKE
+1089 VTSWSKE
-1096 NVNSSS
+1096 IVNGSS

-1114 QSELPNKESNS
+1114 QSEIPNKESNN
-1125 ESIISKPTANTATTQ
+1125 KPTANTATITHNVQ
-1140 HTTVINNN
+1140 NTTVINNN
-1148 NHSPKQGGVA
+1148 NNHSANQGGVA

-1164 SNGQSGQAAQSN
+1164 NNSNNTQGGQMNQGGQAAQSN
-1176 KSGKGNGHGEGLP
+1176 KSGKDNGNSHGEGLP

-1203 IVLIAISGIVV
+1203 IVLIAISEIVV
-1214 LEKK
+1214 FEKKK

>member
-1 MKNKFKIILI
+1 MKNKFKMILI

-21 FPVKI
+21 FPGKI
-26 NAATTSYRPSTAEV
+26 NAATIGYGPSSAKV
-40 TDTQDVY
+40 TDMQSVY
-47 TLPPQ
+47 TLPPK

-69 YILQPGGSITIT
+69 YVLRPGGSITIT

-93 NDNSAA
+93 NNNSAA
-99 TINERVPAHSTVTIT
+99 TISKRVPAHSTVTIK
-114 APNPPLPQTNK
+114 APNPPLPQTTK
-125 AGKVIKADA
+125 AGKEVKDNA

-150 TTDKISCNVTVQG
+150 TSDKISCNVTVQG
-163 PHAKLPIFSYTN
+163 PHTKLPIFSYTN

-224 GQPKPVP
+224 GQPKPAP
-231 KGQKYVCYNLMD
+231 EGQKYVCHNLMD
-243 VLHFYDDVLY
+243 VLHFYDNVLY

-440 NQKKETDLND
+440 SQKKETDLND

-463 ADHGYDYTAIM
+463 TDHGYDYTAIM

-526 IYDSNFTLVTPDE
+526 IYDSNFTLVTPDQ

-554 DMPSSWAGKTINIM
+554 DLPSSWAGKTINIM
-568 DGNQVYGTLTIGPD
+568 NGNQVYGTLTIGPD

-587 NNVPLGT
+587 NNIPLGT

-604 HTLTNYYVT
+604 HELTNYYVT
-613 VTDDSAYM
+613 VTDDPTYM

-631 SSSTSSTTSSSKQS
+631 SSSTSSSTSSNKQSSSSMSSSSAVKSSSKQS
-645 STASSSLKSSSS
+645 SAISSSSMSSSSAVKSSSKQSSVIKSS
-657 SVKSSSLIKSSGLK
+657 SVKSSSSSKASSKEISSSSKISSG
-671 SSSLKSSSVIKSSSI
+671 SSKKSSSVKSSSSSKVSSKETSSSSI
-686 KSSSSVKSSSVKSS
+686 KSSSVKP
-700 VKSSSEVSSKKS
+700 
-712 SMIKSTSK
+712 
-720 ASSKSV
+720 
-726 SSEESSLMKS
+726 L
-736 SSKSSSEVSSKKGS
+736 
-750 MIKSTSKASSKSVSS
+750 
-765 EESSSIKSSVKS
+765 
-777 SSEVSS
+777 
-783 KKSSMIKS
+783 
-791 SSKASSKKAS
+791 
-801 SKESSSIKSSAK
+801 
-813 SSSEVSGKKSSMIK
+813 
-827 STSKASSKS
+827 
-836 VSSEESSSIKS
+836 
-847 SAKSSSEV
+847 
-855 SSKKGSMIKST
+855 
-866 SKASSKSVSSEESS
+866 
-880 SIKSSVKSS
+880 
-889 SEVSSKKS
+889 
-897 SMIKSSSKA
+897 
-906 SSKKASSKESS
+906 
-917 SIKSSAKSSSEV
+917 
-929 SSKKSSMIKSS
+929 
-940 SKTSSMKTSSKESS
+940 

-968 KSTTAKSHR
+968 NSTTSKSHR
-977 GEARPVKSSSSVE
+977 GGVRPVKSSSSKK
-990 SSSNINTESSSTIN
+990 SSSSINTESSSTIN

-1014 SKNTETSVEVPSK
+1014 SKNTETSVKVP
-1027 ASTISYVDKS
+1027 TISYVNKS

-1054 ESSISSAVWTG
+1054 ESSVSSAVRTG
-1065 SGSSSFGSSMINKPT
+1065 SGSSSFGSSMINKPA

-1089 ATSWSKE
+1089 VTSWSKE
-1096 NVNSSS
+1096 IVNGSS

-1114 QSELPNKESNS
+1114 QSEIPNKESNN
-1125 ESIISKPTANTATTQ
+1125 KPTANTATITHNVQ
-1140 HTTVINNN
+1140 NTTVINNN
-1148 NHSPKQGGVA
+1148 NNHSANQGGVA

-1164 SNGQSGQAAQSN
+1164 NNSNNAQGGQMNQGGQAAQSN
-1176 KSGKGNGHGEGLP
+1176 KSGKDNDNSHGEGLP

-1214 LEKK
+1214 FEKKK

>member
-736 SSKSSSEVSSKKGS
+736 SSKSSSKVSSKKGS

-765 EESSSIKSSVKS
+765 EESSSIKSSV
-777 SSEVSS
+777 
-783 KKSSMIKS
+783 
-791 SSKASSKKAS
+791 
-801 SKESSSIKSSAK
+801 
-813 SSSEVSGKKSSMIK
+813 
-827 STSKASSKS
+827 
-836 VSSEESSSIKS
+836 
-847 SAKSSSEV
+847 
-855 SSKKGSMIKST
+855 
-866 SKASSKSVSSEESS
+866 
-880 SIKSSVKSS
+880 
-889 SEVSSKKS
+889 
-897 SMIKSSSKA
+897 
-906 SSKKASSKESS
+906 
-917 SIKSSAKSSSEV
+917 KSSSEV

-1054 ESSISSAVWTG
+1054 ESSVSSAVRTG

-1096 NVNSSS
+1096 IVNGSS

-1125 ESIISKPTANTATTQ
+1125 ESIISKPTANQ
-1140 HTTVINNN
+1140 NTTVINNN

-1158 VVGNNN
+1158 VAGNNN

-1214 LEKK
+1214 LEKKK

>member
-1 MKNKFKIILI
+1 MRKKVKMIFSGLI
-11 GLASLFFALT
+11 PLFLALV
-21 FPVKI
+21 FPGKI
-26 NAATTSYRPSTAEV
+26 NAATNSYRPSTAEV

-52 PACESPKGAGQD
+52 PACESSKGAGQD

-150 TTDKISCNVTVQG
+150 TIDKVSCNVTVQG

-175 DNQTT
+175 DNQAT

-231 KGQKYVCYNLMD
+231 EGQKYVCHNLMD

-526 IYDSNFTLVTPDE
+526 IYDSNFTLVTPDQ

-554 DMPSSWAGKTINIM
+554 DLPSSWAGKTINIM
-568 DGNQVYGTLTIGPD
+568 NGNQVYGTLTIGPD

-587 NNVPLGT
+587 NNIPLGT

-604 HTLTNYYVT
+604 HELTNYYVT
-613 VTDDSAYM
+613 VTDDPTYM

-631 SSSTSSTTSSSKQS
+631 SSSTSSSTSSNKQS
-645 STASSSLKSSSS
+645 SSSTCSSAMRSS
-657 SVKSSSLIKSSGLK
+657 
-671 SSSLKSSSVIKSSSI
+671 
-686 KSSSSVKSSSVKSS
+686 
-700 VKSSSEVSSKKS
+700 
-712 SMIKSTSK
+712 
-720 ASSKSV
+720 
-726 SSEESSLMKS
+726 S
-736 SSKSSSEVSSKKGS
+736 SSKSSRVISSSKL
-750 MIKSTSKASSKSVSS
+750 MSKSSLAGNTQQL
-765 EESSSIKSSVKS
+765 SSSITGAVKNS
-777 SSEVSS
+777 TTSDENSAGASTASEKTTV
-783 KKSSMIKS
+783 I
-791 SSKASSKKAS
+791 
-801 SKESSSIKSSAK
+801 SSSI
-813 SSSEVSGKKSSMIK
+813 VN
-827 STSKASSKS
+827 
-836 VSSEESSSIKS
+836 V
-847 SAKSSSEV
+847 
-855 SSKKGSMIKST
+855 
-866 SKASSKSVSSEESS
+866 
-880 SIKSSVKSS
+880 
-889 SEVSSKKS
+889 
-897 SMIKSSSKA
+897 
-906 SSKKASSKESS
+906 
-917 SIKSSAKSSSEV
+917 
-929 SSKKSSMIKSS
+929 
-940 SKTSSMKTSSKESS
+940 SS
-954 VESSSKEVASSSSM
+954 VE
-968 KSTTAKSHR
+968 
-977 GEARPVKSSSSVE
+977 
-990 SSSNINTESSSTIN
+990 NI
-1004 TVSSSSANKP
+1004 
-1014 SKNTETSVEVPSK
+1014 
-1027 ASTISYVDKS
+1027 
-1037 TEKSVPVTV
+1037 PVTV
-1046 SSETNTMV
+1046 SSIKETPIQIKNGSSF
-1054 ESSISSAVWTG
+1054 ESSMVKQNVPVT
-1065 SGSSSFGSSMINKPT
+1065 SMISKTVNHSKAIT
-1080 LVSSSMNVP
+1080 VP
-1089 ATSWSKE
+1089 VK
-1096 NVNSSS
+1096 
-1102 ATTVGTTVITYS
+1102 
-1114 QSELPNKESNS
+1114 SELPSIEKSSMQGGYQPAMANDMQSRAMSHSNRQPANVNGKIKS
-1125 ESIISKPTANTATTQ
+1125 TQNMGTTQSKTNSSQLAVRNVKGASINSKNIIHQKDAKNHKLPQMGETETATIT
-1140 HTTVINNN
+1140 
-1148 NHSPKQGGVA
+1148 
-1158 VVGNNN
+1158 
-1164 SNGQSGQAAQSN
+1164 
-1176 KSGKGNGHGEGLP
+1176 
-1189 QTGEAAATAAVGLG
+1189 
-1203 IVLIAISGIVV
+1203 IAIGTVFAICGYV
-1214 LEKK
+1214 LLKKLDK

>member
-26 NAATTSYRPSTAEV
+26 NAATTSYSPTSAKV
-40 TDTQDVY
+40 TDTQSVY

-69 YILQPGGSITIT
+69 YVLRPGGSITIT

-204 TDAQSYVENMDKAPE
+204 IDAQSYVENMDKAPE

-231 KGQKYVCYNLMD
+231 EGQKYVCHNLMD

-440 NQKKETDLND
+440 SQKKETDLND

-526 IYDSNFTLVTPDE
+526 IYDSNFTLVTPDQ

-554 DMPSSWAGKTINIM
+554 DLPSSWAGKTINIM
-568 DGNQVYGTLTIGPD
+568 DGNQIYGTLTLD
-582 GKCSL
+582 
-587 NNVPLGT
+587 
-594 YTLAGLPDSS
+594 
-604 HTLTNYYVT
+604 
-613 VTDDSAYM
+613 
-621 NSTDVIPHSE
+621 
-631 SSSTSSTTSSSKQS
+631 Q
-645 STASSSLKSSSS
+645 
-657 SVKSSSLIKSSGLK
+657 
-671 SSSLKSSSVIKSSSI
+671 
-686 KSSSSVKSSSVKSS
+686 
-700 VKSSSEVSSKKS
+700 
-712 SMIKSTSK
+712 
-720 ASSKSV
+720 
-726 SSEESSLMKS
+726 
-736 SSKSSSEVSSKKGS
+736 
-750 MIKSTSKASSKSVSS
+750 
-765 EESSSIKSSVKS
+765 
-777 SSEVSS
+777 
-783 KKSSMIKS
+783 
-791 SSKASSKKAS
+791 
-801 SKESSSIKSSAK
+801 
-813 SSSEVSGKKSSMIK
+813 
-827 STSKASSKS
+827 
-836 VSSEESSSIKS
+836 
-847 SAKSSSEV
+847 
-855 SSKKGSMIKST
+855 
-866 SKASSKSVSSEESS
+866 
-880 SIKSSVKSS
+880 
-889 SEVSSKKS
+889 
-897 SMIKSSSKA
+897 
-906 SSKKASSKESS
+906 
-917 SIKSSAKSSSEV
+917 
-929 SSKKSSMIKSS
+929 
-940 SKTSSMKTSSKESS
+940 
-954 VESSSKEVASSSSM
+954 
-968 KSTTAKSHR
+968 
-977 GEARPVKSSSSVE
+977 
-990 SSSNINTESSSTIN
+990 
-1004 TVSSSSANKP
+1004 TVS
-1014 SKNTETSVEVPSK
+1014 
-1027 ASTISYVDKS
+1027 
-1037 TEKSVPVTV
+1037 
-1046 SSETNTMV
+1046 
-1054 ESSISSAVWTG
+1054 AV
-1065 SGSSSFGSSMINKPT
+1065 
-1080 LVSSSMNVP
+1080 
-1089 ATSWSKE
+1089 
-1096 NVNSSS
+1096 
-1102 ATTVGTTVITYS
+1102 
-1114 QSELPNKESNS
+1114 
-1125 ESIISKPTANTATTQ
+1125 
-1140 HTTVINNN
+1140 
-1148 NHSPKQGGVA
+1148 
-1158 VVGNNN
+1158 
-1164 SNGQSGQAAQSN
+1164 
-1176 KSGKGNGHGEGLP
+1176 
-1189 QTGEAAATAAVGLG
+1189 
-1203 IVLIAISGIVV
+1203 
-1214 LEKK
+1214 

>member
-231 KGQKYVCYNLMD
+231 EGQKYVCYNLMD

-700 VKSSSEVSSKKS
+700 VKSSSEVSSKK
-712 SMIKSTSK
+712 
-720 ASSKSV
+720 
-726 SSEESSLMKS
+726 
-736 SSKSSSEVSSKKGS
+736 GS

-783 KKSSMIKS
+783 KKSSI
-791 SSKASSKKAS
+791 
-801 SKESSSIKSSAK
+801 
-813 SSSEVSGKKSSMIK
+813 
-827 STSKASSKS
+827 
-836 VSSEESSSIKS
+836 
-847 SAKSSSEV
+847 
-855 SSKKGSMIKST
+855 
-866 SKASSKSVSSEESS
+866 
-880 SIKSSVKSS
+880 
-889 SEVSSKKS
+889 
-897 SMIKSSSKA
+897 IKSSSKA

-968 KSTTAKSHR
+968 NSTTAKSHR

-1054 ESSISSAVWTG
+1054 ESSISSAVRTG

-1096 NVNSSS
+1096 NVNGSS

-1140 HTTVINNN
+1140 NTTVINNN
-1148 NHSPKQGGVA
+1148 NHSPKQGRVA
-1158 VVGNNN
+1158 FAGNNN

-1214 LEKK
+1214 LEKKK

>member
-26 NAATTSYRPSTAEV
+26 NAATTSYSPTSAKV
-40 TDTQDVY
+40 TDTQSVY

-150 TTDKISCNVTVQG
+150 TTDKVSCNVTVQG

-175 DNQTT
+175 DNQAT

-231 KGQKYVCYNLMD
+231 EGQKYVCHNLMD

-374 VNKEQMETDVHNI
+374 ANKEQMETDVHNI

-440 NQKKETDLND
+440 SQKKETDLND

-526 IYDSNFTLVTPDE
+526 IYDSNFTLVTPDQ

-554 DMPSSWAGKTINIM
+554 DLPSSWAGKTINIM
-568 DGNQVYGTLTIGPD
+568 NGNQVYGTLTIGPD

-587 NNVPLGT
+587 NNIPLGT

-604 HTLTNYYVT
+604 HELTNYYVT
-613 VTDDSAYM
+613 VTDDPTYM

-631 SSSTSSTTSSSKQS
+631 SSSTSSSTSSSKQS
-645 STASSSLKSSSS
+645 SSSMSSSSAIKSS
-657 SVKSSSLIKSSGLK
+657 SVKSSSSNKTSSKEISSSSKISSG
-671 SSSLKSSSVIKSSSI
+671 SSKKSSSVKSSSSSKISSKETSSSSI
-686 KSSSSVKSSSVKSS
+686 KSSSVKP
-700 VKSSSEVSSKKS
+700 
-712 SMIKSTSK
+712 
-720 ASSKSV
+720 
-726 SSEESSLMKS
+726 L
-736 SSKSSSEVSSKKGS
+736 
-750 MIKSTSKASSKSVSS
+750 
-765 EESSSIKSSVKS
+765 
-777 SSEVSS
+777 
-783 KKSSMIKS
+783 
-791 SSKASSKKAS
+791 
-801 SKESSSIKSSAK
+801 
-813 SSSEVSGKKSSMIK
+813 
-827 STSKASSKS
+827 
-836 VSSEESSSIKS
+836 
-847 SAKSSSEV
+847 
-855 SSKKGSMIKST
+855 
-866 SKASSKSVSSEESS
+866 
-880 SIKSSVKSS
+880 
-889 SEVSSKKS
+889 
-897 SMIKSSSKA
+897 
-906 SSKKASSKESS
+906 
-917 SIKSSAKSSSEV
+917 
-929 SSKKSSMIKSS
+929 
-940 SKTSSMKTSSKESS
+940 

-968 KSTTAKSHR
+968 NSTTSKSHR
-977 GEARPVKSSSSVE
+977 GGVRPVKSSSSKK
-990 SSSNINTESSSTIN
+990 SSSSINTESSSTIN

-1014 SKNTETSVEVPSK
+1014 SKNTETSVKVSSK
-1027 ASTISYVDKS
+1027 ASTISYVNKS

-1054 ESSISSAVWTG
+1054 ESSVSSAVRTG

-1089 ATSWSKE
+1089 VTSWSKE
-1096 NVNSSS
+1096 IVNGSS

-1114 QSELPNKESNS
+1114 QSEIPNKESNN
-1125 ESIISKPTANTATTQ
+1125 KPTANTATITHNVQ
-1140 HTTVINNN
+1140 NTTVINNN
-1148 NHSPKQGGVA
+1148 NNHSANQGGVA

-1164 SNGQSGQAAQSN
+1164 NNSNNTQGGQMNQGGQAAQSN
-1176 KSGKGNGHGEGLP
+1176 KSGKDNGNSHGEGLP

-1203 IVLIAISGIVV
+1203 IVLIAISEIVV
-1214 LEKK
+1214 FEKKK

>member
-26 NAATTSYRPSTAEV
+26 NAATTSYSPTSAKV
-40 TDTQDVY
+40 TDTQSVY

-69 YILQPGGSITIT
+69 YVLRPGGSITIT

-150 TTDKISCNVTVQG
+150 ASDKISCNVTVQG

-175 DNQTT
+175 DNQAT

-231 KGQKYVCYNLMD
+231 EGQKYVCHNLMD

-374 VNKEQMETDVHNI
+374 ANKEQMETDVHNI

-440 NQKKETDLND
+440 SQKKETDLND

-526 IYDSNFTLVTPDE
+526 IYDSNFTLVTPDQ

-554 DMPSSWAGKTINIM
+554 DLPSSWAGKTINIM
-568 DGNQVYGTLTIGPD
+568 NGNQVYGTLTIGPD

-587 NNVPLGT
+587 NNIPLGT

-604 HTLTNYYVT
+604 HELTNYYVT
-613 VTDDSAYM
+613 VTDDPTYM

-631 SSSTSSTTSSSKQS
+631 SSSTSSSTSSSKQS
-645 STASSSLKSSSS
+645 SSSMSSSSAIKSS
-657 SVKSSSLIKSSGLK
+657 SVKSSSSNKASSKEISSSSKISSG
-671 SSSLKSSSVIKSSSI
+671 SSKKSSSVKSSSSSKVSSKETSSSSI
-686 KSSSSVKSSSVKSS
+686 KSSSVK
-700 VKSSSEVSSKKS
+700 
-712 SMIKSTSK
+712 
-720 ASSKSV
+720 
-726 SSEESSLMKS
+726 
-736 SSKSSSEVSSKKGS
+736 
-750 MIKSTSKASSKSVSS
+750 
-765 EESSSIKSSVKS
+765 
-777 SSEVSS
+777 
-783 KKSSMIKS
+783 
-791 SSKASSKKAS
+791 
-801 SKESSSIKSSAK
+801 
-813 SSSEVSGKKSSMIK
+813 
-827 STSKASSKS
+827 
-836 VSSEESSSIKS
+836 
-847 SAKSSSEV
+847 
-855 SSKKGSMIKST
+855 
-866 SKASSKSVSSEESS
+866 
-880 SIKSSVKSS
+880 
-889 SEVSSKKS
+889 
-897 SMIKSSSKA
+897 
-906 SSKKASSKESS
+906 
-917 SIKSSAKSSSEV
+917 
-929 SSKKSSMIKSS
+929 
-940 SKTSSMKTSSKESS
+940 SS
-954 VESSSKEVASSSSM
+954 VESSSKEVASSSS
-968 KSTTAKSHR
+968 
-977 GEARPVKSSSSVE
+977 SS
-990 SSSNINTESSSTIN
+990 INTESSSTIN
-1004 TVSSSSANKP
+1004 MVSSSANKP

-1027 ASTISYVDKS
+1027 ASTISYVNKS

-1054 ESSISSAVWTG
+1054 ASSISSAVRTG
-1065 SGSSSFGSSMINKPT
+1065 SGSSSMINKPT

-1089 ATSWSKE
+1089 ATSYSKGI
-1096 NVNSSS
+1096 VNGSS

-1125 ESIISKPTANTATTQ
+1125 ESIVSKPTVNTATTQ
-1140 HTTVINNN
+1140 NMTVINNN

-1164 SNGQSGQAAQSN
+1164 GNGQSGQAAQSN
-1176 KSGKGNGHGEGLP
+1176 KGGKGNSHGEGLP

-1214 LEKK
+1214 FEKKK

>member
-1 MKNKFKIILI
+1 MKNKFKLVLI
-11 GLASLFFALT
+11 GLVSLFFALT
-21 FPVKI
+21 FPEKI
-26 NAATTSYRPSTAEV
+26 NAATNSYRPSTAEV

-99 TINERVPAHSTVTIT
+99 TINERVPAHSTVTIA

-163 PHAKLPIFSYTN
+163 PHVKLPIFSYTN

-231 KGQKYVCYNLMD
+231 EGQKYVCHNLMD

-440 NQKKETDLND
+440 SQKKETDLND

-526 IYDSNFTLVTPDE
+526 IYDSNFTLVTPDQ

-554 DMPSSWAGKTINIM
+554 DLPSSWAGKTINIM
-568 DGNQVYGTLTIGPD
+568 NGNQVYGTLTIGPD

-587 NNVPLGT
+587 NNIPLGT

-604 HTLTNYYVT
+604 HELTNYYVT
-613 VTDDSAYM
+613 VTDDPTYM

-631 SSSTSSTTSSSKQS
+631 SSSTSSSTSSSKQS
-645 STASSSLKSSSS
+645 SSSMSSSSAIKSS
-657 SVKSSSLIKSSGLK
+657 SVKSSSSNKASSKEISSSSKISSG
-671 SSSLKSSSVIKSSSI
+671 SSKKSSSVKSSSSSKVSSKETSSSSI
-686 KSSSSVKSSSVKSS
+686 KSSSVKP
-700 VKSSSEVSSKKS
+700 
-712 SMIKSTSK
+712 
-720 ASSKSV
+720 
-726 SSEESSLMKS
+726 L
-736 SSKSSSEVSSKKGS
+736 
-750 MIKSTSKASSKSVSS
+750 
-765 EESSSIKSSVKS
+765 
-777 SSEVSS
+777 
-783 KKSSMIKS
+783 
-791 SSKASSKKAS
+791 
-801 SKESSSIKSSAK
+801 
-813 SSSEVSGKKSSMIK
+813 
-827 STSKASSKS
+827 
-836 VSSEESSSIKS
+836 
-847 SAKSSSEV
+847 
-855 SSKKGSMIKST
+855 
-866 SKASSKSVSSEESS
+866 
-880 SIKSSVKSS
+880 
-889 SEVSSKKS
+889 
-897 SMIKSSSKA
+897 
-906 SSKKASSKESS
+906 
-917 SIKSSAKSSSEV
+917 
-929 SSKKSSMIKSS
+929 
-940 SKTSSMKTSSKESS
+940 
-954 VESSSKEVASSSSM
+954 VELSSKEVASSSSM
-968 KSTTAKSHR
+968 NSTTSKSHR
-977 GEARPVKSSSSVE
+977 GGVRPVKSSSSKK
-990 SSSNINTESSSTIN
+990 SSSSINTESSSTIN

-1014 SKNTETSVEVPSK
+1014 SKNTETSVKVSSK
-1027 ASTISYVDKS
+1027 ASTISYVNKS

-1054 ESSISSAVWTG
+1054 ESSVSSAVRTG

-1089 ATSWSKE
+1089 VTSWSKE
-1096 NVNSSS
+1096 IVNGSS

-1114 QSELPNKESNS
+1114 QSEIPNKESNN
-1125 ESIISKPTANTATTQ
+1125 KPTANTATITHNVQ
-1140 HTTVINNN
+1140 NTTVINNN
-1148 NHSPKQGGVA
+1148 NNHSANQGGVA

-1164 SNGQSGQAAQSN
+1164 NNNNSNNTQGGQMNQGGQAAQSN
-1176 KSGKGNGHGEGLP
+1176 KSGKDNGNSHGEGLP

-1203 IVLIAISGIVV
+1203 IVLIAISEIVV
-1214 LEKK
+1214 FEKKK

>member
-26 NAATTSYRPSTAEV
+26 NAATNSYRPSTAEV

-150 TTDKISCNVTVQG
+150 TTDKVSCNVTVQG

-175 DNQTT
+175 DNQAT

-219 GMDAE
+219 GVDAE

-231 KGQKYVCYNLMD
+231 EGQKYVCHNLMD

-298 DGGVDD
+298 DGGVND

-374 VNKEQMETDVHNI
+374 ANKKQMETDVHNI

-440 NQKKETDLND
+440 SQKKETDLND

-613 VTDDSAYM
+613 VTDDPAYM

-645 STASSSLKSSSS
+645 STASSSLKSSLS

-712 SMIKSTSK
+712 SMIKSSSK

-736 SSKSSSEVSSKKGS
+736 SSKSSSVKSSSSKKS
-750 MIKSTSKASSKSVSS
+750 
-765 EESSSIKSSVKS
+765 SSSIKSSS
-777 SSEVSS
+777 SS
-783 KKSSMIKS
+783 KKSSSVKS
-791 SSKASSKKAS
+791 SSSKK
-801 SKESSSIKSSAK
+801 SSSIKSS
-813 SSSEVSGKKSSMIK
+813 SSKKS
-827 STSKASSKS
+827 
-836 VSSEESSSIKS
+836 SSSIKS
-847 SAKSSSEV
+847 SS
-855 SSKKGSMIKST
+855 SSKKS
-866 SKASSKSVSSEESS
+866 
-880 SIKSSVKSS
+880 SSVKSS
-889 SEVSSKKS
+889 S
-897 SMIKSSSKA
+897 
-906 SSKKASSKESS
+906 
-917 SIKSSAKSSSEV
+917 

-977 GEARPVKSSSSVE
+977 SEARPVKSSSSVE

-1004 TVSSSSANKP
+1004 TVSSKP
-1014 SKNTETSVEVPSK
+1014 SKNTETSVKVPSK

-1054 ESSISSAVWTG
+1054 ESSISSAVRTG

-1080 LVSSSMNVP
+1080 LVSSSMNVS

-1096 NVNSSS
+1096 NVNGSS

-1140 HTTVINNN
+1140 NTTVINNN

-1158 VVGNNN
+1158 VAGNNN
-1164 SNGQSGQAAQSN
+1164 SNGQSSQVAQSN

-1214 LEKK
+1214 LEKKK

>member
-26 NAATTSYRPSTAEV
+26 NAATNSYRPSTAEV

-125 AGKVIKADA
+125 AGKAIKADA

-231 KGQKYVCYNLMD
+231 EGQKYVCYNLMD

-568 DGNQVYGTLTIGPD
+568 DGNQVYGTLTIGPN

-613 VTDDSAYM
+613 VTDDPAYM

-671 SSSLKSSSVIKSSSI
+671 SSSLKSSSVIKS

-700 VKSSSEVSSKKS
+700 VKS
-712 SMIKSTSK
+712 
-720 ASSKSV
+720 
-726 SSEESSLMKS
+726 L
-736 SSKSSSEVSSKKGS
+736 
-750 MIKSTSKASSKSVSS
+750 
-765 EESSSIKSSVKS
+765 
-777 SSEVSS
+777 
-783 KKSSMIKS
+783 
-791 SSKASSKKAS
+791 
-801 SKESSSIKSSAK
+801 
-813 SSSEVSGKKSSMIK
+813 
-827 STSKASSKS
+827 
-836 VSSEESSSIKS
+836 
-847 SAKSSSEV
+847 
-855 SSKKGSMIKST
+855 
-866 SKASSKSVSSEESS
+866 
-880 SIKSSVKSS
+880 
-889 SEVSSKKS
+889 
-897 SMIKSSSKA
+897 
-906 SSKKASSKESS
+906 
-917 SIKSSAKSSSEV
+917 SEV

-1054 ESSISSAVWTG
+1054 ESSISSAVRTG
-1065 SGSSSFGSSMINKPT
+1065 SSSSSFGSSMINKPT

-1096 NVNSSS
+1096 NVNGSS

-1114 QSELPNKESNS
+1114 QSELPNRESNS

-1140 HTTVINNN
+1140 NTTVINNN
-1148 NHSPKQGGVA
+1148 NHSPKQGRVA
-1158 VVGNNN
+1158 VAGNNN

-1189 QTGEAAATAAVGLG
+1189 QTGEAAVTAAVGLG

-1214 LEKK
+1214 LEKKK

>member
-26 NAATTSYRPSTAEV
+26 NAATTSYSPTSAKV
-40 TDTQDVY
+40 TDTQSVY

-69 YILQPGGSITIT
+69 YVLRPGGSITIT

-93 NDNSAA
+93 NNNSAA
-99 TINERVPAHSTVTIT
+99 TISKSVPAHSTVTIK
-114 APNPPLPQTNK
+114 APNPPLPQTTK
-125 AGKVIKADA
+125 AGKEVKDNA

-150 TTDKISCNVTVQG
+150 TSDKISCNVTVQG

-175 DNQTT
+175 DNQAT

-219 GMDAE
+219 GVDAE

-231 KGQKYVCYNLMD
+231 EGQKYVCHNLMD

-374 VNKEQMETDVHNI
+374 ANKEQMETDVHNI

-440 NQKKETDLND
+440 SQKKETDLND

-526 IYDSNFTLVTPDE
+526 IYDSNFTLVTPDQ

-554 DMPSSWAGKTINIM
+554 DLPSSWAGKTINIM
-568 DGNQVYGTLTIGPD
+568 NGNQVYGTLTIGPD

-587 NNVPLGT
+587 NNIPLGT

-604 HTLTNYYVT
+604 HELTNYYVT
-613 VTDDSAYM
+613 VTDDPTYM

-631 SSSTSSTTSSSKQS
+631 SSSTSSSTSSSKQS
-645 STASSSLKSSSS
+645 SSSMSSSSAIKSS
-657 SVKSSSLIKSSGLK
+657 SVKSSSSNKASSKEISSSSKISSG
-671 SSSLKSSSVIKSSSI
+671 SSKKSSSVKSSSSSKVSSKETSSSSI
-686 KSSSSVKSSSVKSS
+686 KSSSVK
-700 VKSSSEVSSKKS
+700 
-712 SMIKSTSK
+712 
-720 ASSKSV
+720 
-726 SSEESSLMKS
+726 
-736 SSKSSSEVSSKKGS
+736 
-750 MIKSTSKASSKSVSS
+750 
-765 EESSSIKSSVKS
+765 
-777 SSEVSS
+777 
-783 KKSSMIKS
+783 
-791 SSKASSKKAS
+791 
-801 SKESSSIKSSAK
+801 
-813 SSSEVSGKKSSMIK
+813 
-827 STSKASSKS
+827 
-836 VSSEESSSIKS
+836 
-847 SAKSSSEV
+847 
-855 SSKKGSMIKST
+855 
-866 SKASSKSVSSEESS
+866 
-880 SIKSSVKSS
+880 
-889 SEVSSKKS
+889 
-897 SMIKSSSKA
+897 
-906 SSKKASSKESS
+906 
-917 SIKSSAKSSSEV
+917 
-929 SSKKSSMIKSS
+929 
-940 SKTSSMKTSSKESS
+940 SS
-954 VESSSKEVASSSSM
+954 VESSSKEVASSSS
-968 KSTTAKSHR
+968 
-977 GEARPVKSSSSVE
+977 SS
-990 SSSNINTESSSTIN
+990 INTESSSTIN
-1004 TVSSSSANKP
+1004 MVSSSANKP

-1027 ASTISYVDKS
+1027 ASTISYVNKS

-1054 ESSISSAVWTG
+1054 ASSISSAVRTG
-1065 SGSSSFGSSMINKPT
+1065 SGSSSMINKPT

-1089 ATSWSKE
+1089 ATSYSKGI
-1096 NVNSSS
+1096 VNGSS

-1125 ESIISKPTANTATTQ
+1125 ESIVSKPTVNTATTQ
-1140 HTTVINNN
+1140 NMTVINNN

-1164 SNGQSGQAAQSN
+1164 GNGQSGQAAQSN
-1176 KSGKGNGHGEGLP
+1176 KGGKGNSHGEGLP

-1214 LEKK
+1214 FEKKK

>member
-99 TINERVPAHSTVTIT
+99 TINERVPAHSTVTIA

-231 KGQKYVCYNLMD
+231 EGQKYVCYNLMD

-450 KLMNIWNLITKAA
+450 KLVNIWNLITKAA
-463 ADHGYDYTAIM
+463 ADHGYDYTSIM

-613 VTDDSAYM
+613 VTDDPAYM

-645 STASSSLKSSSS
+645 STASSSLKSSS
-657 SVKSSSLIKSSGLK
+657 
-671 SSSLKSSSVIKSSSI
+671 
-686 KSSSSVKSSSVKSS
+686 
-700 VKSSSEVSSKKS
+700 
-712 SMIKSTSK
+712 
-720 ASSKSV
+720 
-726 SSEESSLMKS
+726 
-736 SSKSSSEVSSKKGS
+736 KSSSEVSSKKGS
-750 MIKSTSKASSKSVSS
+750 MIKSTSKVSSKSVSS

-777 SSEVSS
+777 SSEVS
-783 KKSSMIKS
+783 I
-791 SSKASSKKAS
+791 
-801 SKESSSIKSSAK
+801 
-813 SSSEVSGKKSSMIK
+813 
-827 STSKASSKS
+827 
-836 VSSEESSSIKS
+836 
-847 SAKSSSEV
+847 
-855 SSKKGSMIKST
+855 
-866 SKASSKSVSSEESS
+866 
-880 SIKSSVKSS
+880 
-889 SEVSSKKS
+889 KKS

-940 SKTSSMKTSSKESS
+940 SKTSSKESS

-1054 ESSISSAVWTG
+1054 ESSISSAVRTG

-1096 NVNSSS
+1096 NVNGSS

-1140 HTTVINNN
+1140 NTTVINNN
-1148 NHSPKQGGVA
+1148 NHSPKQGRVA
-1158 VVGNNN
+1158 VAGNNN

-1203 IVLIAISGIVV
+1203 IALIVISGIVV
-1214 LEKK
+1214 LEKKK

>member
-21 FPVKI
+21 FPEKI
-26 NAATTSYRPSTAEV
+26 NAATNSYRPSTAEV

-99 TINERVPAHSTVTIT
+99 TINERVPAHSTITIT

-231 KGQKYVCYNLMD
+231 EGQKYVCYNLMD

-463 ADHGYDYTAIM
+463 ADHGYDYTSIM

-613 VTDDSAYM
+613 VTDDPAYM

-645 STASSSLKSSSS
+645 STASSSLKSSS
-657 SVKSSSLIKSSGLK
+657 
-671 SSSLKSSSVIKSSSI
+671 
-686 KSSSSVKSSSVKSS
+686 
-700 VKSSSEVSSKKS
+700 
-712 SMIKSTSK
+712 
-720 ASSKSV
+720 
-726 SSEESSLMKS
+726 
-736 SSKSSSEVSSKKGS
+736 KSSSEVSSKKGS
-750 MIKSTSKASSKSVSS
+750 MIKSTSKV
-765 EESSSIKSSVKS
+765 
-777 SSEVSS
+777 
-783 KKSSMIKS
+783 
-791 SSKASSKKAS
+791 
-801 SKESSSIKSSAK
+801 
-813 SSSEVSGKKSSMIK
+813 
-827 STSKASSKS
+827 
-836 VSSEESSSIKS
+836 
-847 SAKSSSEV
+847 
-855 SSKKGSMIKST
+855 
-866 SKASSKSVSSEESS
+866 SSKSVSSEESS

-940 SKTSSMKTSSKESS
+940 SKTSSKESS

-1054 ESSISSAVWTG
+1054 ESSISSAVRTG

-1096 NVNSSS
+1096 NVNGSS

-1114 QSELPNKESNS
+1114 QSELPNKESN
-1125 ESIISKPTANTATTQ
+1125 
-1140 HTTVINNN
+1140 TVKA
-1148 NHSPKQGGVA
+1148 SSVSQR
-1158 VVGNNN
+1158 
-1164 SNGQSGQAAQSN
+1164 
-1176 KSGKGNGHGEGLP
+1176 
-1189 QTGEAAATAAVGLG
+1189 
-1203 IVLIAISGIVV
+1203 LIQQQRKIR
-1214 LEKK
+1214 L

>member
-99 TINERVPAHSTVTIT
+99 TINERVPAHSTVTIA

-231 KGQKYVCYNLMD
+231 EGQKYVCYNLMD

-463 ADHGYDYTAIM
+463 ADHGYDYTSIM

-613 VTDDSAYM
+613 VTDDPAYM

-645 STASSSLKSSSS
+645 STASSSLKSSS
-657 SVKSSSLIKSSGLK
+657 
-671 SSSLKSSSVIKSSSI
+671 
-686 KSSSSVKSSSVKSS
+686 
-700 VKSSSEVSSKKS
+700 
-712 SMIKSTSK
+712 
-720 ASSKSV
+720 
-726 SSEESSLMKS
+726 
-736 SSKSSSEVSSKKGS
+736 KSSSEVSSKKGS
-750 MIKSTSKASSKSVSS
+750 MIKSTSKVSSKSVSS

-777 SSEVSS
+777 SSEVS
-783 KKSSMIKS
+783 I
-791 SSKASSKKAS
+791 
-801 SKESSSIKSSAK
+801 
-813 SSSEVSGKKSSMIK
+813 
-827 STSKASSKS
+827 
-836 VSSEESSSIKS
+836 
-847 SAKSSSEV
+847 
-855 SSKKGSMIKST
+855 
-866 SKASSKSVSSEESS
+866 
-880 SIKSSVKSS
+880 
-889 SEVSSKKS
+889 KKS

-940 SKTSSMKTSSKESS
+940 SKTSSKESS

-1054 ESSISSAVWTG
+1054 ESSISSAVRTG

-1096 NVNSSS
+1096 NVNGSS

-1140 HTTVINNN
+1140 NTTVINNN
-1148 NHSPKQGGVA
+1148 NHSPKQGRVA
-1158 VVGNNN
+1158 VAGNNN

-1203 IVLIAISGIVV
+1203 IALIVISGIVV
-1214 LEKK
+1214 LEKKK

>member
-150 TTDKISCNVTVQG
+150 MTDKISCNVTVQG

-231 KGQKYVCYNLMD
+231 EGQKYVCYNLMD
-243 VLHFYDDVLY
+243 VLYFYDDVLY

-613 VTDDSAYM
+613 VTDDPAYM

-813 SSSEVSGKKSSMIK
+813 SSSEVS
-827 STSKASSKS
+827 
-836 VSSEESSSIKS
+836 
-847 SAKSSSEV
+847 
-855 SSKKGSMIKST
+855 
-866 SKASSKSVSSEESS
+866 
-880 SIKSSVKSS
+880 
-889 SEVSSKKS
+889 
-897 SMIKSSSKA
+897 
-906 SSKKASSKESS
+906 
-917 SIKSSAKSSSEV
+917 
-929 SSKKSSMIKSS
+929 SKKSSMIKSS

-977 GEARPVKSSSSVE
+977 GGARPVKS
-990 SSSNINTESSSTIN
+990 SSSNINTESSSTMN
-1004 TVSSSSANKP
+1004 TVSSSANKP
-1014 SKNTETSVEVPSK
+1014 SKDTETSVKVPSK
-1027 ASTISYVDKS
+1027 ASTISYVNKS
-1037 TEKSVPVTV
+1037 TEVSVPVTV
-1046 SSETNTMV
+1046 SSNTNTMV
-1054 ESSISSAVWTG
+1054 ESSVSSEINN
-1065 SGSSSFGSSMINKPT
+1065 GSSSSIVNKPT
-1080 LVSSSMNVP
+1080 LVSSSVNVP
-1089 ATSWSKE
+1089 ATSWTISEKNE
-1096 NVNSSS
+1096 KSVVKHN
-1102 ATTVGTTVITYS
+1102 TTVIV
-1114 QSELPNKESNS
+1114 NKKTTNN
-1125 ESIISKPTANTATTQ
+1125 NTTNNITNN
-1140 HTTVINNN
+1140 HNVNKGGITVVNNN
-1148 NHSPKQGGVA
+1148 NNNGNGNNGQGQQGGQ
-1158 VVGNNN
+1158 N
-1164 SNGQSGQAAQSN
+1164 AQEN

-1189 QTGEAAATAAVGLG
+1189 QTGEAAATAVVGLG
-1203 IVLIAISGIVV
+1203 VALIAISGVVV
-1214 LEKK
+1214 LEKKKN

>member
-813 SSSEVSGKKSSMIK
+813 SSSEVS
-827 STSKASSKS
+827 
-836 VSSEESSSIKS
+836 
-847 SAKSSSEV
+847 
-855 SSKKGSMIKST
+855 
-866 SKASSKSVSSEESS
+866 
-880 SIKSSVKSS
+880 
-889 SEVSSKKS
+889 
-897 SMIKSSSKA
+897 
-906 SSKKASSKESS
+906 
-917 SIKSSAKSSSEV
+917 
-929 SSKKSSMIKSS
+929 SKKSSMIKSS

-1054 ESSISSAVWTG
+1054 ESSISSAVRTG

-1096 NVNSSS
+1096 NVNGSS

-1214 LEKK
+1214 LEKKK

>member
-1 MKNKFKIILI
+1 M
-11 GLASLFFALT
+11 T

-99 TINERVPAHSTVTIT
+99 TINERVPAHSTVTIA

-231 KGQKYVCYNLMD
+231 EGQKYVCYNLMD

-613 VTDDSAYM
+613 VTDDPAYM

-700 VKSSSEVSSKKS
+700 VKSSSEVSSKK
-712 SMIKSTSK
+712 
-720 ASSKSV
+720 
-726 SSEESSLMKS
+726 
-736 SSKSSSEVSSKKGS
+736 GS
-750 MIKSTSKASSKSVSS
+750 MIKSTSKASSKN
-765 EESSSIKSSVKS
+765 
-777 SSEVSS
+777 VSS
-783 KKSSMIKS
+783 KKSSTVTAN
-791 SSKASSKKAS
+791 SKVI
-801 SKESSSIKSSAK
+801 ESSAPSITK
-813 SSSEVSGKKSSMIK
+813 
-827 STSKASSKS
+827 T
-836 VSSEESSSIKS
+836 
-847 SAKSSSEV
+847 
-855 SSKKGSMIKST
+855 
-866 SKASSKSVSSEESS
+866 
-880 SIKSSVKSS
+880 
-889 SEVSSKKS
+889 SSKKS
-897 SMIKSSSKA
+897 SVIEPEKQ
-906 SSKKASSKESS
+906 
-917 SIKSSAKSSSEV
+917 
-929 SSKKSSMIKSS
+929 
-940 SKTSSMKTSSKESS
+940 
-954 VESSSKEVASSSSM
+954 
-968 KSTTAKSHR
+968 
-977 GEARPVKSSSSVE
+977 
-990 SSSNINTESSSTIN
+990 SSSTIN
-1004 TVSSSSANKP
+1004 STKSSSAAQGTTVIS
-1014 SKNTETSVEVPSK
+1014 SKVVNVSSVEN
-1027 ASTISYVDKS
+1027 
-1037 TEKSVPVTV
+1037 VPVTV
-1046 SSETNTMV
+1046 SSTKEV
-1054 ESSISSAVWTG
+1054 PVPAK
-1065 SGSSSFGSSMINKPT
+1065 SGSSIESSMVKQTVPVTSMTSKVVNQPSEVGVPVAERPAAAAGQQAQGANKFGP
-1080 LVSSSMNVP
+1080 NAGKP
-1089 ATSWSKE
+1089 AAPNANNGEVTNNAKP
-1096 NVNSSS
+1096 NS
-1102 ATTVGTTVITYS
+1102 
-1114 QSELPNKESNS
+1114 N
-1125 ESIISKPTANTATTQ
+1125 ANNQ
-1140 HTTVINNN
+1140 N
-1148 NHSPKQGGVA
+1148 GVA
-1158 VVGNNN
+1158 AHAANN
-1164 SNGQSGQAAQSN
+1164 QQLAAQAPSKAPAN
-1176 KSGKGNGHGEGLP
+1176 ANQGKKDRNAQNGRLP
-1189 QTGEAAATAAVGLG
+1189 QTGEAVATSAIVVAG
-1203 IVLIAISGIVV
+1203 IVLAAFGYA
-1214 LEKK
+1214 LLKKLDD